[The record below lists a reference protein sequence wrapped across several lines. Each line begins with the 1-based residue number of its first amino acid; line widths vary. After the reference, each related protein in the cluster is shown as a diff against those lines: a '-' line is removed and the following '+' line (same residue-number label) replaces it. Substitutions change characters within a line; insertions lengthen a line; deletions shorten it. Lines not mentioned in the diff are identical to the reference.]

1 MSQLNE
7 DCLYEIFKNLDGNS
21 LYSCLLV
28 SRLWCS
34 ISVRLLWRD
43 RLDYKTLLSCLPNES
58 MDILRANNILVPT
71 LITPFINYASFCKKF
86 LLDEFFH
93 SGIKKIFNNE
103 LNDEKLCIVSNE
115 ILKLLVNQAS
125 LKELYVYDLS
135 YSSYLDSL
143 VMVNTFLQDLEE
155 FYCHS
160 GHPSYFYNQ
169 LSHIC
174 RKIRVLNVTLD
185 VSTSDSLADFIS
197 AQKNLEKLSVWQF
210 KKLENENR
218 FFSKIPHS
226 IIDLT
231 ISGINID
238 NLYSLLNNFNELKK
252 LNLSL
257 MSESNYNKF
266 DDLNLSKLEVLI
278 FSNDVIQ
285 PTNNTLIRFLDTHGT
300 NIKIFSIKNSDNLLN
315 NYIARSCQNIKEI
328 YTGLDS
334 HTNLEIFEMFIKE
347 LQYLESIKINISGN
361 SNEKEIFEI
370 IKDCSQENFYN
381 IELKYLGNAI
391 STLLPA
397 DLNTFILDWKERK
410 SHKLS
415 IIFDNTILSSENMDI
430 LTLFL
435 NYRLVPSGNTLL
447 DEFLNKWTLK
457 WFPLSIEDITYLDK
471 GGNGTLYK
479 SIIKLKSGEPVNVV
493 LKCHNNI
500 NENINEFLTEWKYHQ
515 DCLYSSAIINLHGF
529 TKISGIDGY
538 MVIMDY
544 ASKGSLRENLQ
555 TISKNNW
562 EKKLYMLFGI
572 ISGLNDIHHV
582 NLIHCDFHDGNIL
595 IHEYVTGK
603 DKVFISDLGLCRPI
617 KSSLKKDDIYGVI
630 PFMAPEILRGN
641 SYTKASDI
649 YSFSMIMWK
658 FTSGVPPFN
667 DKDHNLQLSLDICRG
682 ERPEIPKGIPQCYT
696 NLMKRCWDEDPN
708 ERPSTSEVF
717 DTIKDWIYF
726 LDKKKIE
733 DIEEEKK
740 KQIMEFINAP
750 IVQNNITTHP
760 RAFYTSRLLNFN
772 SVQLN
777 KNLLRTECLECMID
791 D

>member
-7 DCLYEIFKNLDGNS
+7 DCFYEIFKNLDSNS

-34 ISVRLLWRD
+34 ISVRLLWRN

-103 LNDEKLCIVSNE
+103 LNDEKLRIVSNE

-125 LKELYVYDLS
+125 LKELYVYDIR

-143 VMVNTFLQDLEE
+143 VRVNTFLQDLEE

-160 GHPSYFYNQ
+160 GLPSYFYNQ
-169 LSHIC
+169 LSC
-174 RKIRVLNVTLD
+174 RKIRVLDVILD

-197 AQKNLEKLSVWQF
+197 AQKNLEKLNVWQF
-210 KKLENENR
+210 EKLENENR
-218 FFSKIPHS
+218 IFSSIPHS
-226 IIDLT
+226 IINLT

-370 IKDCSQENFYN
+370 IKDCSQENFYK
-381 IELKYLGNAI
+381 IELKYLDNAI

-397 DLNTFILDWKERK
+397 DLSTFILGWKERK

-415 IIFDNTILSSENMDI
+415 IIFDNTTLSSENMDV
-430 LTLFL
+430 L
-435 NYRLVPSGNTLL
+435 N
-447 DEFLNKWTLK
+447 E
-457 WFPLSIEDITYLDK
+457 
-471 GGNGTLYK
+471 
-479 SIIKLKSGEPVNVV
+479 
-493 LKCHNNI
+493 
-500 NENINEFLTEWKYHQ
+500 
-515 DCLYSSAIINLHGF
+515 
-529 TKISGIDGY
+529 
-538 MVIMDY
+538 
-544 ASKGSLRENLQ
+544 
-555 TISKNNW
+555 
-562 EKKLYMLFGI
+562 
-572 ISGLNDIHHV
+572 
-582 NLIHCDFHDGNIL
+582 
-595 IHEYVTGK
+595 
-603 DKVFISDLGLCRPI
+603 
-617 KSSLKKDDIYGVI
+617 
-630 PFMAPEILRGN
+630 
-641 SYTKASDI
+641 
-649 YSFSMIMWK
+649 
-658 FTSGVPPFN
+658 
-667 DKDHNLQLSLDICRG
+667 
-682 ERPEIPKGIPQCYT
+682 YT
-696 NLMKRCWDEDPN
+696 NLGIIN
-708 ERPSTSEVF
+708 YIV
-717 DTIKDWIYF
+717 
-726 LDKKKIE
+726 KK
-733 DIEEEKK
+733 
-740 KQIMEFINAP
+740 
-750 IVQNNITTHP
+750 P
-760 RAFYTSRLLNFN
+760 RSLL
-772 SVQLN
+772 
-777 KNLLRTECLECMID
+777 
-791 D
+791 